1 MHRVSRDVRVLESP
15 ARFVVTLTDTGAA
28 SRQPV
33 AADQKLKVYEML
45 GPPLQ
50 PSRRHHVTV

>member
-1 MHRVSRDVRVLESP
+1 MHRVSRDVRVVERP
-15 ARFVVTLTDTGAA
+15 ARFVVTLTDTGTA

-50 PSRRHHVTV
+50 SWRRHHVTV